1 MFEYYLTFV
10 YYIKSKYSICEL
22 RSILYGSL
30 LPQKHSNYSRKLIVR
45 TIGFL
50 NDRKDITGA
59 STSVLGDL
67 GHLTNHFWP
76 GTAVYTR
83 GRGVDRLNQYEFI
96 FLGSML
102 TPIKVS
108 SLNYHV
114 ILVTQP

>member
-1 MFEYYLTFV
+1 M
-10 YYIKSKYSICEL
+10 
-22 RSILYGSL
+22 
-30 LPQKHSNYSRKLIVR
+30 
-45 TIGFL
+45 
-50 NDRKDITGA
+50 NDRKESTGA
-59 STSVLGDL
+59 PSCVHDVLRQM
-67 GHLTNHFWP
+67 TNHFWP
-76 GTAVYTR
+76 GPGVYTR